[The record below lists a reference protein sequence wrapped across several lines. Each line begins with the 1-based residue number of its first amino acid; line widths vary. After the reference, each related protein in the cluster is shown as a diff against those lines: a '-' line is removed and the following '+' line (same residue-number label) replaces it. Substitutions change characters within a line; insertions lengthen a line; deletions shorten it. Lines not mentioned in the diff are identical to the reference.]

1 MPASTAGRA
10 SACVRRPLQHADLL
24 YDPAS
29 SRATPRRAGRNN
41 ATVVIRKLLRRVFR
55 RDAAKPQAAARSEP
69 AVIAQIRHGI
79 ARSRILPAAGKVCD
93 TLQGAG
99 HKAYVVGGAVRD
111 LIAGIEPKD
120 YDVATSATPEQVRE
134 LFRRSRIIG
143 RRFRIVHVMIGGE
156 TLEVSTFRAA
166 HDPAG
171 ETDVHGRVLRDNV
184 FGSQL
189 EDAARRDFT
198 VNALYYDPSNE
209 TVIDYHHGVAD
220 LKQKTLRMIGDPA
233 QRYREDPVRMLRAVR
248 LAAKLGLTIDPLA
261 RAPIREMA
269 SLLENVPAARLFDE
283 MLKLLLSGHA
293 VECLTQ
299 LREDGLH
306 HGLLPLLDV
315 ILEQPLGQRFVWLSL
330 EKTDARVREDKPVS
344 PGFLFATL
352 LWHEVLAAWDKRKA
366 AGETPQNALFAAMDE
381 VLDAQADKLAI
392 TRRIAGDIKDIWALQ
407 PRFAQRSGKRPLRVI
422 EQPRFRAGYD
432 FLRLRAESGEIEH
445 DEADWW
451 ERFANG
457 SQEERQAML
466 VPEKGP
472 ARKRRRRRRKPAEDG
487 ADSGGAASQS
497 DSDPETES
505 ESN

>member
-1 MPASTAGRA
+1 MPAATAGRS
-10 SACVRRPLQHADLL
+10 SACAHRRLQSVDLL
-24 YDPAS
+24 YDPPS
-29 SRATPRRAGRNN
+29 LAGLAPARSPPSKT
-41 ATVVIRKLLRRVFR
+41 AVIKKLLRKVFR
-55 RDAAKPQAAARSEP
+55 LDVARPQAPVRTEP
-69 AVIAQIRHGI
+69 ALIALAQHGI
-79 ARSRILPAAGKVCD
+79 ARHRIHPAAGKVCD
-93 TLQGAG
+93 ILQGAG
-99 HKAYVVGGAVRD
+99 YKAYVVGGAVRD

-143 RRFRIVHVMIGGE
+143 RRFRIVHVMMGSE

-166 HDPAG
+166 QDGTA
-171 ETDVHGRVLRDNV
+171 ETDEHGRVLRDNV
-184 FGSQL
+184 FGSQE

-220 LKQKTLRMIGDPA
+220 LKQKTLRMIGNPA

-248 LAAKLGLTIDPLA
+248 LAAKLGLVIDPQA

-293 VECLTQ
+293 VKCITQ
-299 LREDGLH
+299 LREEGLH

-315 ILEQPLGQRFVWLSL
+315 ILEQPLGQRFVMLSL
-330 EKTDARVREDKPVS
+330 EKTDQRVREDKTVS

-352 LWHEVLAAWDKRKA
+352 LWHEVLGAWEKRKA
-366 AGETPQNALFAAMDE
+366 AGEIAQNALFATMDD

-407 PRFAQRSGKRPLRVI
+407 PRFEQRTGKRPLRVI

-432 FLRLRAESGEIEH
+432 FLRLRAESGEIEAE
-445 DEADWW
+445 EADWW
-451 ERFANG
+451 ERFANVDHD
-457 SQEERQAML
+457 ERQAML

-472 ARKRRRRRRKPAEDG
+472 ARKRRRRRRKPADG
-487 ADSGGAASQS
+487 APNAGNDGAPDEGGG
-497 DSDPETES
+497 D
-505 ESN
+505 